1 MVVPPDPED
10 PMNTTT
16 TTHTT
21 PRPAPSQPFL
31 TLHELADATAHG
43 VPSFSPFCLKVHLAL
58 GVLGLPYARA
68 HGPFPAHWKGL
79 DATGQVPVLVIDQT
93 PIGDST
99 AIVGR
104 LRALAPDGL
113 NRGFSAAAEGEA
125 LLLEEFADS
134 ELNGFLVAAR
144 WLDDDNWPRTRAAY
158 FAGMPKPLT
167 LVIPT
172 MARRRVR
179 QSLHARDVWRRGPAV
194 CWQRLETLLDA
205 LDARAPNDGFW
216 FGEQVST
223 GDIAI
228 AAQLKSLQTALTPRQ
243 SAAVAQR
250 RRLASWV
257 DRVVGLARTRAAC

>member
-1 MVVPPDPED
+1 
-10 PMNTTT
+10 MNTTT
-16 TTHTT
+16 TTNTT
-21 PRPAPSQPFL
+21 PPPAPSLPAL
-31 TLHELADATAHG
+31 TLHELADAGGHG
-43 VPSFSPFCLKVHLAL
+43 VPSLSPFCLKVHLAL

-68 HGPFPAHWKGL
+68 HGPFPAHWKAL

-104 LRALAPDGL
+104 LRALAPDAL
-113 NRGFSAAAEGEA
+113 NRGFNAAVEGEA

-158 FAGMPKPLT
+158 FEGMPKPLT

-194 CWQRLETLLDA
+194 CWQRLETVLDA
-205 LDARAPNDGFW
+205 LDARAPDNGFW

-250 RRLASWV
+250 RRLAAWV
-257 DRVVGLARTRAAC
+257 DRVVGLARTRPPA